1 MNYFKRM
8 SKVNIRN
15 DIIDNKKYIIDN
27 YEDTQLEWYKSM
39 KAKYKEEQN
48 NEENNNTM
56 KNEIDNNK
64 IKNETFYY
72 K

>member
-8 SKVNIRN
+8 SKVNIRDN
-15 DIIDNKKYIIDN
+15 IINNKKYDIN
-27 YEDTQLEWYKSM
+27 KYENDGFEWYTAM
-39 KAKYKEEQN
+39 KNRDANN